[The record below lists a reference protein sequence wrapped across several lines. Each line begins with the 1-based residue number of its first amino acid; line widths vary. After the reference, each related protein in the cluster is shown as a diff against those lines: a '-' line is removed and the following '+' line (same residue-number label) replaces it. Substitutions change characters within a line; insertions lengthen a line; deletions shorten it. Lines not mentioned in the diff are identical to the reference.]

1 MKARLLDAILRFFL
15 PAVLLLSAGACTD
28 EVNTVSPAP
37 EADKGD
43 MPVTVRATTSTAGYA
58 TRSNMGPE
66 KDATAIEGR
75 TLLFTYPTYPDG
87 KMESAYCV
95 FNEDGYGYIY
105 TDESKQEPLLWKD
118 IYMEV
123 ADSAVYLDNLV
134 HYPVQEAVEKENPH
148 YPKPNSGYYYQ
159 TDNYW
164 RIEFRNKIFSPENPE
179 GSFKEEYTG
188 DKREGFYLQM
198 IALAGSERAN
208 QLVDIIWG
216 KQSIAELK
224 AGKSINFLLKRK
236 MSAISFRFS
245 SENEKVQQV
254 LREKEVSVWLDNVC
268 IWLQNHNSNNN
279 KNIIPFSRRT
289 GNLYGTDGVTLQPN
303 VSLVEKTKLCS
314 IEEDDGAKIYST
326 PQWIFPP
333 FRFGENPGN
342 TKLTINL
349 GDELGEYVG
358 SFPKDITYYIY
369 DAEKSEWVSMPN
381 SMEFKQGYHL
391 IFNVKL
397 KDDDGNR
404 DIVFQNVQVAPMTNK
419 FNENSVAKESG
430 IYTWD
435 DLAMLAKTFNSSSA
449 ETNYRLL
456 RYGRWENGQ
465 WAFPLWDDI
474 KVGKDTKL
482 SEQFKHSNY
491 IINFNNHYIKV
502 GDTKIEFMDDF
513 ESYFQAPD
521 INP

>member
-37 EADKGD
+37 EEDKGD

-66 KDATAIEGR
+66 EDAIAIKDR
-75 TLLFTYPTYPDG
+75 TLLFTYPTQPNG
-87 KMESAYCV
+87 KMASAYCM
-95 FNEDGYGYIY
+95 FDKDGYGYIY
-105 TDESKQEPLLWKD
+105 TDNSMQEPLLWKD

-134 HYPVQEAVEKENPH
+134 HYPVQEAIEKEHPQQ
-148 YPKPNSGYYYQ
+148 PQNSGYYYQ
-159 TDNYW
+159 TDNYC
-164 RIEFRNKIFSPENPE
+164 RIEFRNKIFSSDNYNGHFVE
-179 GSFKEEYTG
+179 KYTDDERG
-188 DKREGFYLQM
+188 GFYLQM
-198 IALAGSERAN
+198 IALADSERAN

-224 AGKSINFLLKRK
+224 AGKSINFLLERK

-245 SENEKVQQV
+245 SEDAKIQQA
-254 LREKEVSVWLDNVC
+254 LGEEEVSVWLDNVC

-289 GNLYGTDGVTLQPN
+289 GNLFGTDATTLQPN
-303 VSLVEKTKLCS
+303 VYLVAKTKLCP
-314 IEEDDGAKIYST
+314 IEQDDEAKIYST

-333 FRFGENPGN
+333 FKFGDKSGN
-342 TKLTINL
+342 TKLTIDL
-349 GDELGEYVG
+349 GDELGEYIG
-358 SFPKDITYYIY
+358 SFPKVITYYIY
-369 DAEKSEWVSMPN
+369 DAEESEWVSIPN

-397 KDDDGNR
+397 KDDDDDRN
-404 DIVFQNVQVAPMTNK
+404 IVFQNVQVEPMQWR
-419 FNENSVAKESG
+419 FDENSEAKESG

-435 DLAMLAKTFNSSSA
+435 DLATLAKTYNSNST
-449 ETNYRLL
+449 ENNYRLL
-456 RYGRWENGQ
+456 RYGKYDTQ
-465 WAFPLWDDI
+465 WTFALWDDI
-474 KVGKDTKL
+474 KVAENTKL
-482 SEQFKHSNY
+482 PEKFEDQNYKIEFK
-491 IINFNNHYIKV
+491 NHHIKV
-502 GDTKIEFMDDF
+502 GDDKITDMEQFHNSFSVLNDH
-513 ESYFQAPD
+513 P
-521 INP
+521 